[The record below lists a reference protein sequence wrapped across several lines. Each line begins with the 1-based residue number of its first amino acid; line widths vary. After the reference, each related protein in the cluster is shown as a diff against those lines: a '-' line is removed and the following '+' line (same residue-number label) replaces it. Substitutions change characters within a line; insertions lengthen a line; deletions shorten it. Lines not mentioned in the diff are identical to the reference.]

1 MNLKPLLLF
10 CLAGLVASTLT
21 PSASAQ
27 TRTLRIVAQNLG
39 ADINGITMPQPGL
52 IAPPNDT
59 NNYAAGG
66 ELEGMGEEIVTNDPA
81 QAIDILALEET
92 TSNPT
97 TVAPIANGLNTFYG
111 LPGMYSN
118 SSYQATESG
127 GDVADG
133 NGPNAIVFNTR
144 TVRLL
149 ASVPVDPP
157 GGTGNL
163 GKASGE
169 YREVVRYEFAPA
181 GVATNATNVFFIY
194 VSHYKSSSSGTL
206 STNQFYRN
214 EEAQI
219 IRNNSATL
227 PANARILLVG
237 DFNTGDASE
246 PMYSTLIGS
255 GINQAIDPLN
265 PAGNTSLDWDI
276 NSTSVL
282 PAKSFSPTAIH
293 YRDDYEM
300 MTTNVYYGIDGGL
313 KFVPGSYH
321 VFGNNGSIGYLGNV
335 NSGANTALNNR
346 LATNGPVF
354 IPAAQIYT
362 DLASASD
369 HLPVTADYTI
379 PMPVPQITS
388 CSLSGN
394 DLMLSF
400 TNGITNAVYSLLM
413 QTNLATPL
421 INWTS
426 LVNYTATSGAFSFTA
441 TNAVDA
447 TTPQRFYR
455 LKGK

>member
-1 MNLKPLLLF
+1 MPL
-10 CLAGLVASTLT
+10 
-21 PSASAQ
+21 
-27 TRTLRIVAQNLG
+27 
-39 ADINGITMPQPGL
+39 PGL
-52 IAPPNDT
+52 IAPSNDT

-66 ELEGMGEEIVTNDPA
+66 SLEGMGEEIVTNDQA

-92 TSNPT
+92 TSNPI
-97 TVAPIANGLNTFYG
+97 TVAPIVNALNIFYG
-111 LPGMYSN
+111 VPGMYSN

-127 GDVADG
+127 GNMANG

-163 GKASGE
+163 GKNSGE

-181 GVATNATNVFFIY
+181 GVATNAANVFFIY
-194 VSHYKSSSSGTL
+194 VSHYKSSGNGTL

-214 EEAQI
+214 GEAQI

-227 PANARILLVG
+227 PATARILYVG

-246 PMYSTLIGS
+246 PMYSTLIGA

-265 PAGNTSLDWDI
+265 VAVNTSI
-276 NSTSVL
+276 NWSSSTTDTNILVML
-282 PAKSFSPTAIH
+282 TEHGYNLEF
-293 YRDDYEM
+293 RDDLQV
-300 MTTNVYYGIDGGL
+300 MTTNVYYGAPGGL
-313 KFVPGSYH
+313 KLVPGSYH
-321 VFGNNGSIGYLGNV
+321 IFGNNGSIGYLGNV
-335 NSGANTALNNR
+335 TSGANTALNNR

-379 PMPVPQITS
+379 PMPSPVVTGV
-388 CSLSGN
+388 SLLGTN
-394 DLMLSF
+394 LTLTV

-413 QTNLATPL
+413 QTNITVALT
-421 INWTS
+421 NWTTVAS
-426 LVNYTATSGAFSFTA
+426 YTATSGVFTYIA

-447 TTPQRFYR
+447 SAPQRFYR